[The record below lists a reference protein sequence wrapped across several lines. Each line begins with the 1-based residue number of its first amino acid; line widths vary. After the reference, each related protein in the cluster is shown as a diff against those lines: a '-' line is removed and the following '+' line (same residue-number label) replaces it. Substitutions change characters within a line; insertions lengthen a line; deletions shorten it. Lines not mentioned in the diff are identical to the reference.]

1 MSDNKSILNSLKGPY
16 EIKNLTDEELTQL
29 CAEIR
34 TKIIETVSQNGGH
47 LASNLGVVELTVAL
61 HKVFDTPND
70 SIVWDVGHQCY
81 THKILTGRL
90 NQIDKIRTEHGIA
103 GFPKR
108 TESCYDSF
116 NAGHSSTSISAAF
129 GIAAAKDIAGDDSHT
144 VAVIGDGALTG
155 GLAYEGL
162 NNAGR
167 FKKNFIVVLN
177 DNEMSISPNVGA
189 IARYLMGIRIKPSY
203 INTKTAVERV
213 LLKIPII
220 GKPIRR
226 VILFVK
232 SKIKKIVYKRV
243 TLFEHLGMTYY
254 GPVDGHDMTNLVNA
268 LNAAKRKRSPVLVHV
283 LTKKG
288 KGYRFAEDNPKAYH
302 GISSFDIQTG
312 DSQKSS
318 KIFSDVFGAKLCE
331 LAQKNKKICAITAA
345 MTLGTGLSRFSEKY
359 KDRFFDVGIAEEH
372 ALTFACGM
380 ATMNILPVFAVYST
394 FLQRCYDQII
404 HDAALQKLHIIIAID
419 RAGIVGEDG
428 ETHQGVFDVAFL
440 NTVPDITVYSPSY
453 FDELEACMDIAVYSC
468 KGVTAVRYPRGKEM
482 YKPDDFVCGK
492 NPFDV
497 YGDKSGDILLITY
510 GRLFSYACEAK
521 RSLAEK
527 NINITVLKLNRV
539 KPIDADAV
547 KLASEF
553 KKIYFF
559 EEGILNGGAAQVFE
573 TMLFKNGYSG
583 KYDITA
589 IDDMFVQQAAMQS
602 SLAHLGLDAESMTKR
617 IEGDV

>member
-1 MSDNKSILNSLKGPY
+1 MSNKSILNGLKGPY
-16 EIKNLTDEELTQL
+16 ELKNLTDEEISLL
-29 CAEIR
+29 CEEIR
-34 TKIIETVSQNGGH
+34 TKIIETVSHNGGH

-90 NQIDKIRTEHGIA
+90 NQIDKIRTENGIA

-108 TESCYDSF
+108 SESCYDSF

-129 GIAAAKDIAGDDSHT
+129 GIAAAKSIAGDNSHT

-167 FKKNFIVVLN
+167 FKRNFIVVLN

-203 INTKTAVERV
+203 INTKSIVERA
-213 LLKIPII
+213 LLKIPFI

-226 VILFVK
+226 LMLHTK
-232 SKIKKIVYKRV
+232 AKIKKLVYKKV
-243 TLFEHLGMTYY
+243 TLFEQLGMSYY
-254 GPVDGHDMTNLVNA
+254 GPVDGHDMTKLVNA

-283 LTKKG
+283 ITKKG
-288 KGYRFAEDNPKAYH
+288 KGYRFAEENPKVFH
-302 GISSFDIQTG
+302 GISSFDIETG
-312 DSQKSS
+312 DSQKGSR
-318 KIFSDVFGAKLCE
+318 IFSDVFGDKLCS
-331 LAQKNKKICAITAA
+331 LAQKDKKICAITAA
-345 MTLGTGLSRFSEKY
+345 MTLGTGLSGFSEKY

-380 ATMNILPVFAVYST
+380 ATMGIIPVFAVYST

-404 HDAALQKLHIIIAID
+404 HDAALQKLHIILAID

-428 ETHQGVFDVAFL
+428 ETHQGIFDVAFL
-440 NTVPDITVYSPSY
+440 NTIPDVTVYSPSY
-453 FDELEACMDIAVYSC
+453 FDELEYCMDTALYSC
-468 KGVTAVRYPRGKEM
+468 KGVTAVRYPRGKEL
-482 YKPDDFVCGK
+482 YKPKDFVCGK
-492 NPFDV
+492 NTFDV
-497 YGDKSGDILLITY
+497 YGNSDGDILIITY

-521 RSLAEK
+521 QSLAER
-527 NINITVLKLNRV
+527 NIDITVLKLNRV
-539 KPIDADAV
+539 KPIDPEAV
-547 KLASEF
+547 RLAGGF

-573 TMLFKNGYSG
+573 TALVKSGYSG

-589 IDDMFVQQAAMQS
+589 IDDTFVQQAAMQS
-602 SLAHLGLDAESMTKR
+602 TLAKLGFDAQAMIQR
-617 IEGDV
+617 IEKDV